1 MENFQKLKL
10 KKKPQPRTL
19 EEMKPVLKNPEI
31 TEKIGSDKIIY
42 DVFREVKFKNPLRY
56 DITFIYPVML
66 GDELPKTFGH
76 CHKNLEIMEVV
87 SGEVLWFLQK
97 HDKNPKVIKEA
108 YLIHAKKGEKVIFP
122 SDFGTISINPT
133 TKETVLSNWMNSETQ
148 SNYEFNKQLAG
159 GCYYFLDGGKLEKN
173 QNYEKVPEL
182 IRLKPKE
189 LPELGIIF
197 KKQLINYPSKDL
209 KFLINTE
216 KYKNILTIKKCYTK
230 I

>member
-97 HDKNPKVIKEA
+97 QNRVFECCLPL
-108 YLIHAKKGEKVIFP
+108 LI
-122 SDFGTISINPT
+122 
-133 TKETVLSNWMNSETQ
+133 
-148 SNYEFNKQLAG
+148 
-159 GCYYFLDGGKLEKN
+159 KLEIPVF
-173 QNYEKVPEL
+173 YESLLRWKAQQSGHLDSIDCEV
-182 IRLKPKE
+182 
-189 LPELGIIF
+189 
-197 KKQLINYPSKDL
+197 
-209 KFLINTE
+209 
-216 KYKNILTIKKCYTK
+216 
-230 I
+230 